1 MQRRVLL
8 INSKLNKQK
17 QNQQKQQLKKK
28 HNRGNR
34 TLSMNQY
41 SELKKT

>member
-17 QNQQKQQLKKK
+17 QNQQKQLKKK

-34 TLSMNQY
+34 TLSMKQY